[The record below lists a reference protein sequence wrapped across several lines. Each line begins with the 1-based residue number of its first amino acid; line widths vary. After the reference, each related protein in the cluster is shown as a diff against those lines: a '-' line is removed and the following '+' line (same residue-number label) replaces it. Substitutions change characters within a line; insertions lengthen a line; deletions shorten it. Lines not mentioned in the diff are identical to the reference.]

1 MMNLE
6 EREGGVTPDGAGEMG
21 SSRSCKVFLGL
32 TFILS
37 VVVGH
42 PPVAVW
48 RTGWQGQK
56 WKHGFQERA
65 CFCSSGSVSLD

>member
-1 MMNLE
+1 MTGIERSPANLE
-6 EREGGVTPDGAGEMG
+6 EREGRVTPDGAGETG
-21 SSRSCKVFLGL
+21 SSRSCKVFLEL

-56 WKHGFQERA
+56 WKFPGVCMFLQ
-65 CFCSSGSVSLD
+65 LW